1 MDAIKLN
8 HEELMEKTKKMASQ
22 AIKIEL
28 PLEANF
34 LQTDMNPFNSYR
46 PLMGEVGELLL
57 KYRRILL
64 TDIDKIRSE
73 GTMLKELDEKLGNE
87 IKSN

>member
-28 PLEANF
+28 PLEANL
-34 LQTDMNPFNSYR
+34 LQTDMNPFTSYR
-46 PLMGEVGELLL
+46 PLMGEIEKLLL
-57 KYRRILL
+57 EYRRILL

-73 GTMLKELDEKLGNE
+73 GAMLKKMDEKLGNE